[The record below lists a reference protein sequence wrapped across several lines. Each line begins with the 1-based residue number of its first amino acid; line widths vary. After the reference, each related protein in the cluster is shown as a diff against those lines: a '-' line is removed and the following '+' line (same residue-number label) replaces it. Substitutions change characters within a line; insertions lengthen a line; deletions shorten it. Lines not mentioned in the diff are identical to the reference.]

1 MCFASVV
8 TVALLLCKYI
18 LLHLHHT
25 ELEEKRDCCT
35 HAILLNCSSIVVENV
50 LNVMCNSLEWF
61 SIECL
66 SNEAYSH
73 FGFSTV

>member
-8 TVALLLCKYI
+8 TVALLSCEHI

-25 ELEEKRDCCT
+25 EQEEKGDCCT
-35 HAILLNCSSIVVENV
+35 DAILLNCLSIVVENF

-61 SIECL
+61 STECL
-66 SNEAYSH
+66 SNEACSH